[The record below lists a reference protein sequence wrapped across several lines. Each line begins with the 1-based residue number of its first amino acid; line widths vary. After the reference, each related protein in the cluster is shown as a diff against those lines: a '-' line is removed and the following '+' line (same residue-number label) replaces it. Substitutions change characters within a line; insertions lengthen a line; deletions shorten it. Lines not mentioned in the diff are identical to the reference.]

1 MPKSPA
7 PAVPLAGIVKTR
19 FLPTR
24 GGRLQCWGA
33 RTTDGVWDF
42 EREDLPGTP
51 WAVTHRPTE
60 TVVDRYVG
68 TLDDCRAYVASGQ
81 AQADLDLI
89 RAHELGGHEN
99 ERSRSCPKC

>member
-1 MPKSPA
+1 MTGVKTA
-7 PAVPLAGIVKTR
+7 TPLAEVIKTR

-24 GGRLQCWGA
+24 GGRLQCWAA
-33 RTTDGVWDF
+33 RTTDGAWRF

-51 WAVTHRPTE
+51 WAVVHEETG

-81 AQADLDLI
+81 ATADLELI
-89 RAHELGGHEN
+89 QAHNRDEHKAERERA
-99 ERSRSCPKC
+99 CPKC